1 MSSAPTEPSKRPAD
15 TDFKQQR
22 LKAWQPIL
30 TPWWVIGT
38 FLVVGVVFVAL
49 GQVLKTAS
57 DDVVEYSFNYDGASA
72 TGDCKGVCYGAVTGG
87 ADACDTASPTGT
99 DRQSKCCGKRTC
111 SHSFTVAKEMKA
123 PIFVYYELDNFYQN
137 HRQYVKSRADKQLQG
152 VTGAKLA
159 GCEPLTVDANHP
171 NMELVPCGLIA
182 NSLFNDTFTLTATG
196 PSASVTM
203 SETGIAWKSDL
214 SAKFANTAAYNT
226 AVGTTA
232 PFKPAPDAAT
242 CTTDRWGG
250 NTCTCGTLA
259 TCNKYLY
266 QSYPKITPLQAQG
279 VKNEHF
285 VVWMRTAGLPKFR
298 KLYGKITTDIAA
310 DTVLTFDID
319 AHFPVKTFGGA
330 KSLVISTT
338 SWFGGKNP
346 FLGTAYITVG
356 AVCLVLAA
364 AFFVKHRMNPRV
376 LGDTSYLQ
384 WGAGGDRPHEQ

>member
-72 TGDCKGVCYGAVTGG
+72 TGDCKGVCYGAIVGG
-87 ADACDTASPTGT
+87 ADACSMPIPTDG
-99 DRQSKCCGKRTC
+99 DRKTKCCGKRSC
-111 SHSFTVAKEMKA
+111 SHSFTVVKEMKA

-182 NSLFNDTFTLTATG
+182 NSLFNDTFTLTGAT
-196 PSASVTM
+196 TM

-214 SAKFANTAAYNT
+214 SAKFANTAAYNA
-226 AVGTTA
+226 AVVAGEA
-232 PFKPAPDAAT
+232 PADAAK
-242 CTTDRWGG
+242 CTLDRWGG
-250 NTCTCGTLA
+250 NNCTCGADPTKK
-259 TCNKYLY
+259 CKKYLY
-266 QSYPKITPLQAQG
+266 QSYPKITPLQVQG